1 MLEFFLNP
9 DPYYTPKVSIGSFTL
24 KDSLLTEEVSDPK
37 ILDCLGKNLIFTPS
51 GKHAIRLALEDLQ
64 LCRDDKIGIV
74 TTSGNSYVSKCV
86 TETISEYCDWVI
98 GDYRQN
104 VSCLF
109 VIHEFGAL
117 HSLETMNAYRLLEIP
132 IINDFAYSLLSLYQ
146 SGREDF
152 RKEINLTSFP
162 KNFNIN
168 FGGAISLNHENINID
183 DQFMRSS
190 IFKSLKNELSFDA
203 IQTNIHQRKLNRQFY
218 KSRLR
223 RMGYDVVWDQEE
235 ICPGVCMISPQKSM
249 NLEKLKIFLQRNGIE
264 SSVFYGEQ
272 VFFVPIHHLMSQK
285 ELEYVCFM
293 IGAFEDA
300 N

>member
-1 MLEFFLNP
+1 
-9 DPYYTPKVSIGSFTL
+9 
-24 KDSLLTEEVSDPK
+24 
-37 ILDCLGKNLIFTPS
+37 
-51 GKHAIRLALEDLQ
+51 
-64 LCRDDKIGIV
+64 
-74 TTSGNSYVSKCV
+74 
-86 TETISEYCDWVI
+86 
-98 GDYRQN
+98 
-104 VSCLF
+104 
-109 VIHEFGAL
+109 
-117 HSLETMNAYRLLEIP
+117 MNDFRLLGIP

-162 KNFNIN
+162 KNFNTN
-168 FGGAISLNHENINID
+168 FGGAISINQRNMNID

-190 IFKSLKNELSFDA
+190 IFKALKNELSVDA
-203 IQTNIHQRKLNRQFY
+203 IQSNIHQRKLNRQFY
-218 KSRLR
+218 KSRLTQ
-223 RMGYDVVWDQEE
+223 MGYDVVWDQEE
-235 ICPGVCMISPQKSM
+235 ICPGVCMISPHKTI